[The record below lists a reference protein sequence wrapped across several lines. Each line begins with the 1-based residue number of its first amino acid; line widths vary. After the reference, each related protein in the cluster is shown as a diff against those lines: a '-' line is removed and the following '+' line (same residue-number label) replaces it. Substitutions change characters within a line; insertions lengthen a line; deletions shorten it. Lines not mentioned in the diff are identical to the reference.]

1 MPLTTSDVHVD
12 QALSNV
18 SIAYAQ
24 EQNRFIASQ
33 VFPSVNVSHLSNKYH
48 IFSKD
53 AYLRSEA
60 GLRAPGSQSRTA
72 NFQLSTG
79 TYSCEEYGVAMNVD
93 DLVAA
98 NADAGLDILTSTTR
112 YVTEQLL
119 LKRDQ
124 VFAAAAFTTGV
135 WTGSTSGSD
144 ITPSTLWS
152 ASGGT
157 PIKDIQAQQDAVESK
172 TGRKPNVLVLGSDVY
187 TALRDSD
194 DILDRVK
201 YSERGILTTDLMASI
216 FGVDKVIVAAPIVN
230 SGPEDGTASYGRV
243 FDADDA
249 LLCYVPDAP
258 GLMTP
263 SAGYMFSFTGVSGA
277 YQFEGL
283 RTRRYRQEAM
293 HSERIEALSAFDFKV
308 TGADLGVFFNECVA

>member
-1 MPLTTSDVHVD
+1 MPLVTSDVHVD
-12 QALSNV
+12 QALSAV
-18 SIAYAQ
+18 SISYAQ
-24 EQNRFIASQ
+24 EQSRFIASQ

-60 GLRAPGSQSRTA
+60 GLRAPGSRSRTA

-152 ASGGT
+152 ASGAT
-157 PIKDIQAQQDAVESK
+157 PIKDIQTQQDAVESK

-187 TALRDSD
+187 TTLRDSD

-283 RTRRYRQEAM
+283 RTRRYREEAE

>member
-1 MPLTTSDVHVD
+1 MPLVTSDVHVD

-60 GLRAPGSQSRTA
+60 GLRAPGSRSRTA

-98 NADAGLDILTSTTR
+98 NADAGLDILTSTTK

-152 ASGGT
+152 ASGAT
-157 PIKDIQAQQDAVESK
+157 PIKDIQTQQDAVESK

-187 TALRDSD
+187 TTLRDSD

-230 SGPEDGTASYGRV
+230 SGPESGTASYGRV

-283 RTRRYRQEAM
+283 RTRRYREEAM

>member
-152 ASGGT
+152 ASGAT
-157 PIKDIQAQQDAVESK
+157 PIKDIQTQQDAVESK

-216 FGVDKVIVAAPIVN
+216 FPN
-230 SGPEDGTASYGRV
+230 ASSV
-243 FDADDA
+243 
-249 LLCYVPDAP
+249 
-258 GLMTP
+258 
-263 SAGYMFSFTGVSGA
+263 VSSPKRRLA
-277 YQFEGL
+277 WKL
-283 RTRRYRQEAM
+283 R
-293 HSERIEALSAFDFKV
+293 
-308 TGADLGVFFNECVA
+308 

>member
-1 MPLTTSDVHVD
+1 MPLVTSDVHVD

-60 GLRAPGSQSRTA
+60 GLRAPGSRSRTA

-152 ASGGT
+152 ASGAT
-157 PIKDIQAQQDAVESK
+157 PIKDIQTQQDAVESK

-187 TALRDSD
+187 TTLRDSD

-283 RTRRYRQEAM
+283 RTRRYREEAM
-293 HSERIEALSAFDFKV
+293 HSERIEALSAFDFAV